1 MPDRR
6 QLIIGGIGAMALS
19 AWPAGLG
26 RAASD
31 PAVMMRAIPSSGEK
45 IPAVGLGSWITFNV
59 GNDPELLDSSAGVMK
74 AFFAHGGKLIDSSPM
89 YGSSQDTIGYGL
101 NKLSAK
107 ADVFSADKVWT
118 GDASEGPEQIEASR
132 RHWGVDRF
140 DLLQVHNLVSW
151 QAHLDTLLDMKQAGR
166 LRYAGVST
174 SHGRRHDE
182 LETIMREQPIDFVQ
196 LTYNIEDR
204 DVEQR
209 LLPLAQERGIAVIVN
224 RPYQRKALVR
234 AVEGKPLP
242 GWVEETGARS
252 WAQFLLRFV
261 ISHPAVTC
269 AIPATTREDHVIEN
283 MAAAHGEM
291 PDQKVRARMAQY
303 FRDL

>member
-6 QLIIGGIGAMALS
+6 QLILSGIGAIMLP
-19 AWPAGLG
+19 AWPAGPG
-26 RAASD
+26 RAASTQ
-31 PAVMMRAIPSSGEK
+31 PAMRLIPSSGEN

-74 AFFAHGGKLIDSSPM
+74 AFFAHGGKMIDSSPM
-89 YGSSQDTIGYGL
+89 YGSSQGTIGYGL

-118 GDASEGPEQIEASR
+118 GNASEGPDQIEASR
-132 RHWGVDRF
+132 QHWGVDRF

-151 QAHLDTLLDMKQAGR
+151 QAHLETLLEMKQAGR

-182 LETIMREQPIDFVQ
+182 LALIMREQPIDFVQ

-204 DVEQR
+204 EAEQR

-242 GWVEETGARS
+242 GWVAETGANS
-252 WAQFLLRFV
+252 WAQFLLKFV

-283 MAAAHGEM
+283 MAAARGEM
-291 PDQKVRARMAQY
+291 PDEKLRARMAQY

>member
-1 MPDRR
+1 MLDRR
-6 QLIIGGIGAMALS
+6 QLLATGFGALALP
-19 AWPAGLG
+19 AWPGSIA
-26 RAASD
+26 RAAAAQ
-31 PAVMMRAIPSSGEK
+31 PALRPIPSTGER

-74 AFFAHGGKLIDSSPM
+74 AFFAHGGKMIDSSPM
-89 YGSSQDTIGYGL
+89 YGSSQQTIGYAL
-101 NKLSAK
+101 NKLAAK
-107 ADVFSADKVWT
+107 PDVFSADKVWT
-118 GDASEGPEQIEASR
+118 GDASEGSDQIEASR
-132 RHWGVDRF
+132 QHWGVDRF

-151 QAHLDTLLDMKQAGR
+151 QAHLATLLEMKQAGR
-166 LRYAGVST
+166 VRYVGVST
-174 SHGRRHDE
+174 SHGRRHGE
-182 LETIMREQPIDFVQ
+182 LETIMREQPLDFVQ

-204 DVEQR
+204 DVEER

-224 RPYQRKALVR
+224 RPFQRKALLR

-242 GWVEETGARS
+242 AWTGETGASS

-291 PDQKVRARMAQY
+291 PDEKMRARMVQY

>member
-1 MPDRR
+1 
-6 QLIIGGIGAMALS
+6 
-19 AWPAGLG
+19 
-26 RAASD
+26 
-31 PAVMMRAIPSSGEK
+31 
-45 IPAVGLGSWITFNV
+45 
-59 GNDPELLDSSAGVMK
+59 
-74 AFFAHGGKLIDSSPM
+74 
-89 YGSSQDTIGYGL
+89 
-101 NKLSAK
+101 
-107 ADVFSADKVWT
+107 
-118 GDASEGPEQIEASR
+118 
-132 RHWGVDRF
+132 
-140 DLLQVHNLVSW
+140 
-151 QAHLDTLLDMKQAGR
+151 
-166 LRYAGVST
+166 
-174 SHGRRHDE
+174 
-182 LETIMREQPIDFVQ
+182 MREQPIDFVQ

>member
-31 PAVMMRAIPSSGEK
+31 PAVMMRVIPSSGEK
-45 IPAVGLGSWITFNV
+45 IPVVGLGSWITFNV
-59 GNDPELLDSSAGVMK
+59 GNDPELLDSSAAVMK